1 MAKREYL
8 KPTTLHEAVEILAA
22 APGRRIVA
30 GGTDLMVY
38 IREGKE
44 APAAL
49 VDVTAIPELN
59 GVQKLGDGA
68 LAVGAAM
75 THSMIGSDPDIR
87 AVAPVLSDASS
98 SVGAG
103 QIRNLATIGGNVVN
117 GAVAADTLSALAVL
131 DAAFLTFGPEGEKRY
146 TIEEFFLAPGKT
158 AVGVGEV
165 LTKILIPAQPGASH
179 AFIKVA
185 RRRAAAISRLAVSV
199 IANPDGGYARIA
211 VGAVL
216 PKPGRITPAEE
227 ALKEGFDLAAAKAAG
242 EAAKAHVLSISGERP
257 SMVYKLPVVSS
268 AVEKAVIKALSL
280 REVK

>member
-1 MAKREYL
+1 MADREYL
-8 KPTTLHEAVEILAA
+8 RPSTLVEAVELMAA

-44 APAAL
+44 RPSAL
-49 VDVTAIPELN
+49 VDVTGIPELN
-59 GVQKLGDGA
+59 GVRKLDDGA

-75 THSMIGSDPDIR
+75 THSMIGSDPVIQ
-87 AVAPVLSDASS
+87 AVAPLLSDASS
-98 SVGAG
+98 SVGAV

-117 GAVAADTLSALAVL
+117 GAVAADTLSALAAF
-131 DAAFLTFGPEGEKRY
+131 DAAFITYGAEGEKRY
-146 TIEEFFLAPGKT
+146 TIDEFFLSPGKT
-158 AVGVGEV
+158 AVGAGEI
-165 LTKILIPAQPGASH
+165 LTKIILPPQPKAAH

-199 IANPDGGYARIA
+199 MANPSEGYARIA

-216 PKPGRITPAEE
+216 PKPGRITMAEE
-227 ALKEGFDLAAAKAAG
+227 ALMNGFDLSAAKAAG
-242 EAAKAHVLSISGERP
+242 DAAKAHVLSISGERP

-268 AVEKAVIKALSL
+268 AVEKAIIKALSL
-280 REVK
+280 KGVK